1 VELARIGLALL
12 IASTVGG
19 VGLLVLWARAART
32 KERKVDAGA
41 QAMHAG
47 LALVAIAC
55 FWGYTAGANEMGGMR
70 AFVIVLLACLLLAGL
85 VQLRAYRAARRE
97 DEFGERYAES
107 AIPLVQVAGHVLFG
121 LIAIAVVVVA
131 AVQG

>member
-12 IASTVGG
+12 VVSTIGG
-19 VGLLVLWARAART
+19 TVLLVLWARAARD

-41 QAMHAG
+41 QAAHAG

-70 AFVIVLLACLLLAGL
+70 PFVIVLLAGLLLAGVL
-85 VQLRAYRAARRE
+85 QLKAYRDAHRE
-97 DEFGERYAES
+97 DEYGQRYAES
-107 AIPLVQVAGHVLFG
+107 SVPLMHVAGHVLIG
-121 LIAIAVVVVA
+121 LVAIAVVVVA